1 MVKVLV
7 LLMLIVP
14 SFYNFLVQRKN
25 RIRVKKNSGLGFIL
39 AIFAAVTSI
48 FWYRLDR
55 SLMGFIILISAIL
68 LVYTLGFLPG
78 IGKDGISVFMGYSP
92 ILKFISFDQIKNV
105 KLAENYNDIKLS
117 INAFGDTYK
126 QLYEMK
132 DRDEIIKILDKNRL
146 IKGDIDVR

>member
-14 SFYNFLVQRKN
+14 SFYNFIVQRSNK
-25 RIRVKKNSGLGFIL
+25 IRVKKSSDLGLIL
-39 AIFAAVTSI
+39 AIFASITSI

-55 SLMGFIILISAIL
+55 SPMGFLILISAIL
-68 LVYTLGFLPG
+68 LVYTIGFLPG
-78 IGKDGISVFMGYSP
+78 IGKDGISVFMGATP
-92 ILKFISFDQIKNV
+92 ILKFISFDQIKDV
-105 KLAENYNDIKLS
+105 RLAENYNDIKLS

-146 IKGDIDVR
+146 IKGDIDVK

>member
-14 SFYNFLVQRKN
+14 SFYNFIVQRNNK
-25 RIRVKKNSGLGFIL
+25 IRVKKNSNLGFIL
-39 AIFAAVTSI
+39 AIFASITSI

-55 SLMGFIILISAIL
+55 TLMGFLILLSAIL
-68 LVYTLGFLPG
+68 LVYTVEFLPG
-78 IGKDGISVFMGYSP
+78 IGKDGISVFMGATP
-92 ILKFISFDQIKNV
+92 ILKFINFDQIKDV
-105 KLAENYNDIKLS
+105 RLKENYNDIKIR

-126 QLYEMK
+126 QVYEMK

>member
-14 SFYNFLVQRKN
+14 SFYNFLVQRNNK
-25 RIRVKKNSGLGFIL
+25 IRVKKNSDLGFIL

-55 SLMGFIILISAIL
+55 TLMGFLILLSAIL
-68 LVYTLGFLPG
+68 LVYTIGFLPG
-78 IGKDGISVFMGYSP
+78 IGKDGMSVFMGYSP
-92 ILKFISFDQIKNV
+92 ILKSISFDQIKDINV
-105 KLAENYNDIKLS
+105 AEHYNDIELR

-126 QLYEMK
+126 QIYDIK
-132 DRDEIIKILDKNRL
+132 DKDQMIKILDENRL
-146 IKGDIDVR
+146 IKGGKNA

>member
-14 SFYNFLVQRKN
+14 SFYNFIFQRNNK
-25 RIRVKKNSGLGFIL
+25 IRVKKNSNLGFIL
-39 AIFAAVTSI
+39 AIFASITSI

-55 SLMGFIILISAIL
+55 TLMGFLILLSAIL
-68 LVYTLGFLPG
+68 LVYTVEFLPG
-78 IGKDGISVFMGYSP
+78 IGKDGISVFMGATP
-92 ILKFISFDQIKNV
+92 ILKFINFDQIKDV
-105 KLAENYNDIKLS
+105 RLKENYNDIKIR

-126 QLYEMK
+126 QVYEMK

>member
-1 MVKVLV
+1 MVKIVV

-14 SFYNFLVQRKN
+14 SFYNFIVQRNNK
-25 RIRVKKNSGLGFIL
+25 IRVKKSSDLGFIL
-39 AIFAAVTSI
+39 AIFASITSI

-55 SLMGFIILISAIL
+55 TLMGFLILLSAIL
-68 LVYTLGFLPG
+68 LAYTIEFLPG
-78 IGKDGISVFMGYSP
+78 IGKDGISVFMGSAP
-92 ILKFISFDQIKNV
+92 ILKFISFDQIKDV
-105 KLAENYNDIKLS
+105 RLAENYNDIILS
-117 INAFGDTYK
+117 IKAFGDTYK

>member
-14 SFYNFLVQRKN
+14 SFYNFIVQRSNK
-25 RIRVKKNSGLGFIL
+25 IRVKKNSDLGFIL
-39 AIFAAVTSI
+39 AIFASITSL

-55 SLMGFIILISAIL
+55 SLMGFLILLSAIL
-68 LVYTLGFLPG
+68 FVYTIGFLPG

-92 ILKFISFDQIKNV
+92 ILKFISFDQIKDV
-105 KLAENYNDIKLS
+105 SLVENYNDIKIR

-126 QLYEMK
+126 QVYEIK
-132 DRDEIIKILDKNRL
+132 DRDEIIKILDRNRL
-146 IKGDIDVR
+146 IKGDIGVR

>member
-14 SFYNFLVQRKN
+14 TIYNFMVQRNNK
-25 RIRVKKNSGLGFIL
+25 IRVKKNSDLGFIL
-39 AIFAAVTSI
+39 AIFASITSL

-55 SLMGFIILISAIL
+55 SLMGFLIMLSAIL
-68 LVYTLGFLPG
+68 LAYTIEFLPG
-78 IGKDGISVFMGYSP
+78 IGKDGIIVFMGSTP
-92 ILKFISFDQIKNV
+92 ILKFISFDQIKDV
-105 KLAENYNDIKLS
+105 SLVENYNDIKIS

-132 DRDEIIKILDKNRL
+132 DRDEIIKVLDKNRL
-146 IKGDIDVR
+146 IKGDTDVR

>member
-14 SFYNFLVQRKN
+14 SFYNFIVQRNNK
-25 RIRVKKNSGLGFIL
+25 IRVKKSNLGFTL
-39 AIFAAVTSI
+39 AIFASITSI

-55 SLMGFIILISAIL
+55 GLMGFMILLSAIL

-78 IGKDGISVFMGYSP
+78 IGTDGISVFMWSTP
-92 ILKFISFDQIKNV
+92 ILKFISFDQIKDV
-105 KLAENYNDIKLS
+105 SLVENYNDIKLS

-132 DRDEIIKILDKNRL
+132 DRDEIIKFLDKNRL

>member
-14 SFYNFLVQRKN
+14 SFYNFIVQRKN
-25 RIRVKKNSGLGFIL
+25 KIRVKKNSGLGLIL
-39 AIFAAVTSI
+39 AIFASITSV

-55 SLMGFIILISAIL
+55 TLMGFLILLSAVL
-68 LVYTLGFLPG
+68 LVYTIGFLPG

-92 ILKFISFDQIKNV
+92 ILKYISFDQIKDV
-105 KLAENYNDIKLS
+105 KITENYNDIKLS

-126 QLYEMK
+126 QTYEMK
-132 DRDEIIKILDKNRL
+132 DRDEIIKILDENRL
-146 IKGDIDVR
+146 TKGDNYVR

>member
-1 MVKVLV
+1 MVKVVV

-14 SFYNFLVQRKN
+14 SFYNFIVQRNNK
-25 RIRVKKNSGLGFIL
+25 IRVKKNSNLGFIL
-39 AIFAAVTSI
+39 AIFASITSI

-55 SLMGFIILISAIL
+55 SLMGFLILISAIL
-68 LVYTLGFLPG
+68 LVYTIGFLPG
-78 IGKDGISVFMGYSP
+78 IGEYGISVFMGYSP
-92 ILKFISFDQIKNV
+92 ILKFISFDHIKDV
-105 KLAENYNDIKLS
+105 RLAENYNDIKLS

-146 IKGDIDVR
+146 IKGDIDVK

>member
-14 SFYNFLVQRKN
+14 SFYNFLVQRNNK
-25 RIRVKKNSGLGFIL
+25 IRVKKNSNLGFIL
-39 AIFAAVTSI
+39 AIFASITSI

-55 SLMGFIILISAIL
+55 TLMGFLILLSAIL
-68 LVYTLGFLPG
+68 LGYTIIFLPG
-78 IGKDGISVFMGYSP
+78 IGKDGISVFMGSTP
-92 ILKFISFDQIKNV
+92 ILKFISFDQIKDV
-105 KLAENYNDIKLS
+105 SLVENYNDIKLS
-117 INAFGDTYK
+117 IKAFGNTYK
-126 QLYEMK
+126 QVYEMK